1 MLRKQARQ
9 RREYLYNKALTERL
23 KSKQKIQETV
33 VQSINENKTISSKNV
48 KKSMTAY
55 KSLKYADDG
64 KILNVLYLSM

>member
-33 VQSINENKTISSKNV
+33 VKSINENKAIGSKNV
-48 KKSMTAY
+48 KKSLTAY
-55 KSLKYADDG
+55 KSLKYADEG
-64 KILNVLYLSM
+64 KYQYNIY